1 MNSTPKRR
9 KRTYHRRP
17 KTDHVICVNCN
28 AVLQLGQGQNVSR
41 QRYPLT
47 NRLQDRRW
55 DPSKKPGVSVLEGLM
70 EIIPELGGEYVKH
83 YLSPMH
89 ICHGNL

>member
-1 MNSTPKRR
+1 MSSARA
-9 KRTYHRRP
+9 KRTYHRRS

-28 AVLQLGQGQNVSR
+28 AVLRFDHGQKAYR

-55 DPSKKPGVSVLEGLM
+55 DPSKKPGVSVLEGLI
-70 EIIPELGGEYVKH
+70 ETIPELAAGDVAH
-83 YLSPMH
+83 YLSAMC
-89 ICHGNL
+89 ICHGKF